1 MSDAERFTE
10 RTSARGI
17 AYRSLGSGAP
27 IVLLHGW
34 CLDRRMWMYQE
45 EALAATHRV
54 ISPDLPGFGAS
65 RGLAGPYTLERYTD
79 ELAALLAELGAHGAT
94 VCGFAFGAMVALST
108 VAAGKGRDIGRVIAI
123 GVPSASTA
131 PYPRMPKAMRR
142 DWPEFARRSAQ
153 AILKNVPSPATLDW
167 LAAMYGATALP
178 VALAGVEILASFEPA
193 AIVQGVTVPTLFI
206 HGADD
211 DVVPPRVSQE
221 CAAKMRDARVE
232 LVAGSGHLAVLDQ
245 PQRVAELIAAFAA

>member
-1 MSDAERFTE
+1 VSDAERFTE
-10 RTSARGI
+10 RTSGRGI
-17 AYRSLGSGAP
+17 AYRLLGSGAP

-79 ELAALLAELGAHGAT
+79 ELAALLAELGLGGAT
-94 VCGFAFGAMVALST
+94 VCGFAFGAMVALSA
-108 VAAGKGRDIGRVIAI
+108 VAAGKGRHIGRVIAI
-123 GVPSASTA
+123 GVPSASSA

-153 AILKNVPSPATLDW
+153 AILKNAPSQATLDW
-167 LAAMYGATALP
+167 LAAMYGSTALP
-178 VALAGVEILASFEPA
+178 VALAGVEILASFEPV
-193 AIVQGVTVPTLFI
+193 AIAQDVNVPTLFI

-211 DVVPPRVSQE
+211 DVVPPRVSQD